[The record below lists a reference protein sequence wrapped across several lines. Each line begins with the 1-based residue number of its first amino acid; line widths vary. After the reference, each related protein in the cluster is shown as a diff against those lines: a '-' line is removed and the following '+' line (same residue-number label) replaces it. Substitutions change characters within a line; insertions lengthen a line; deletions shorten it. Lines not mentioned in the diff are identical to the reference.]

1 MAAWGQ
7 KFSFM
12 RLINNAVPNFA
23 RDDPND
29 VDLKPGQA
37 DALLSYQLALP
48 YPRYLGENAF
58 FVAGIV
64 GSESLSKKVW
74 KALVKHRIILPIPG
88 EEKGR
93 KGSVFSIGSGSG
105 SRSGSGR
112 RESESASDSVGTAPV
127 GGEAITVNTASIT
140 KGFASQLAVIS
151 VHAQRK
157 LVGLLFFWEEECTRW
172 KLLDEEEREILR
184 AVEEE
189 ADSNMDLTVALQ
201 AVELKKK
208 MLPSRRAEA
217 VANVSAGQGH
227 TLPTYS

>member
-1 MAAWGQ
+1 MAARGQ
-7 KFSFM
+7 KFSFT

-37 DALLSYQLALP
+37 DALLGYQLALP
-48 YPRYLGENAF
+48 HPRYLGENAF
-58 FVAGIV
+58 FVAAIV
-64 GSESLSKKVW
+64 GSESMSRKVH
-74 KALVKHRIILPIPG
+74 KALIKHKIISPYPG
-88 EEKGR
+88 DEKQR
-93 KGSVFSIGSGSG
+93 KGSIASKLSFGGGGASSGDAA
-105 SRSGSGR
+105 
-112 RESESASDSVGTAPV
+112 ETASV
-127 GGEAITVNTASIT
+127 GGEQMTVNTAGIG
-140 KGFASQLAVIS
+140 KGFANQLAVIS

-189 ADSNMDLTVALQ
+189 GHGNSDLNVALE
-201 AVELKKK
+201 AVEMKKK

-217 VANVSAGQGH
+217 VANVSEGQGH
-227 TLPTYS
+227 TLPRYS